1 MCLGKFIRNWRWLR
15 KETKTFTKPSESSN
29 IPFHRLKKNMY
40 SLDFYNITENRNP
53 PPESSMPFHRL
64 KKYIYFL
71 QTFTTSLKI
80 ETHHQK
86 VQSHSSTD

>member
-15 KETKTFTKPSESSN
+15 KATKTFTKPSESSK
-29 IPFHRLKKNMY
+29 PF
-40 SLDFYNITENRNP
+40 
-53 PPESSMPFHRL
+53 FHRL

-71 QTFTTSLKI
+71 ETFTTSLKI

-86 VQSHSSTD
+86 VQSHSSID